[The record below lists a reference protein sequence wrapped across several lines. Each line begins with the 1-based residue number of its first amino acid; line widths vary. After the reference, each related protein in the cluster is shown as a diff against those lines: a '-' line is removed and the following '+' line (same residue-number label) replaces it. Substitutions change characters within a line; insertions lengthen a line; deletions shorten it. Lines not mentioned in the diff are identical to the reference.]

1 MIRKRILDQLNYN
14 EQFDL
19 HADFQHHD
27 FFNNILETRSADA
40 TDKKEISMIHN
51 QGLHCTTSKML
62 TSFALLMLLLTIF
75 ASLAASQSDS
85 SNSAFAIQADL
96 PKAAIYGLFINIS
109 IPDGMTFDSASLDI
123 SGAST
128 TASVTTSPAEGSSGD
143 AIVTLDFGK
152 VDNSADQD
160 ILVRF
165 KALVA
170 NIEDVKNGLVLP
182 PVTASLQYRDADG
195 GLHQFSGSMD
205 PVTVVEPDFLIRRS
219 FAPTGGWHGD
229 TVTCSIFVSHSS
241 VSTADAYDVDLQE
254 SLPAS
259 LSYVPDS
266 MKMVKGPAD
275 GSLDNSGGPSW
286 HISRLNQSWKDT
298 NEIELQYQATIDGRV
313 HSNALLK
320 CNAALAWTST
330 PGENPS
336 ERSYSKTSS
345 DRVMLN
351 SPPPDFNLIM
361 ADYPTT
367 VSPGGTLTYTI
378 SYRNRGGDATGPAI
392 QASYDAN
399 TAFVSADPA
408 PDAGTTDR
416 WTLGEDGLL
425 ATNASGSIKITLQV
439 KNDLADGTILAG
451 HATLSCDQ
459 GAGVAGA
466 SAQDSVFT
474 KVLASTPSLLIEK
487 TASDEVIRPGG
498 TLDYEITFEN
508 SGTEDATNV
517 TVTDVV
523 DANLLFDPKSS
534 DPKPSLVWQ
543 EKDGTHLFWNST
555 ALSAALSSGKLEPG
569 KSGIIR
575 FQVSLPS
582 VPQHPAY
589 DWVYNNYKIDCDER
603 SGKFKTLQTAVIH
616 SLYIRK
622 SVESKSYGTGELVN
636 YTLNY
641 GNDLAVDLVETNII
655 DILPDS
661 KYMEFYYADP
671 APSSVQGN
679 VITWNIGSLP
689 AKASGKISLYA
700 STVYNRST
708 INYHSIGSVS
718 GQGFVSFDQRLDTAQ
733 EPRCLTNNAN
743 ITARVAS
750 NHDIVERDSS
760 SASFLLSESFGT
772 ALTISGHGSGS
783 YTREEESS
791 LRSRNKTIRSRTTLN
806 EEYQGTSF
814 SLPGGRNLSYSS
826 KWSESQSAKNRITG
840 ATMSE
845 SYRYASRINRN
856 SEVLLDKNGSTLDS
870 ETSFEGKG
878 HVGLQKWAS
887 DSSSAGNGTGSSL
900 STTRYNG
907 QEIAAHSLGSPAFLS
922 QEDYTGSFRVITHFD
937 EYGKNAEATR
947 SVQGQGYAASDKRM
961 GKDQGS
967 HESGSGNYS
976 AEDQF
981 QTASSYLKKDINV
994 SSNAVSYNYTPDTRL
1009 ELDQKWSEGT
1019 WTRSGPYYPG
1029 SSKAGSLKGY
1039 ATGIDNETR
1048 SLISEKFSSLDYL
1061 NKNTTVSGLGSMK
1074 TQASF
1079 KGKGEFKV
1087 QLNRAANNSN
1097 LSSIDIDQEY
1107 TGKYDIQR
1115 NTELSGIARY
1125 NEPHISV
1132 SKYGKVRTTGG
1143 SLVDYVITVTND
1155 GNRVLGPVYVQD
1167 IFPQGSEYIYSSLR
1181 PASQNASRA
1190 SWTLLS
1196 LGIGSSTII
1205 DLSLNATDS
1214 SGSLINRVQADG
1226 GYNGQWVSAQNYSV
1240 LDSSWLSCCPPQIRA
1255 DMIAQADRLDPSMI
1269 RYRIILKNRAEYT
1282 MTATITDDLGP
1293 GLAFLNS
1300 SIEPA
1305 RYSPSQAIWNIIDLK
1320 EGENRTIDLLARTSH
1335 EGSFLSQVHIES
1347 HALDGSG
1354 EAQAD
1359 LAVRV
1364 DTGSTVQDF
1373 QSSDWRPPAC
1383 FGLNYSQPI
1392 YGDASGGEWMP
1403 CEACALNEPGSSFD
1417 SCTSCTGAS
1426 SGDGYDIP

>member
-1 MIRKRILDQLNYN
+1 MGGKATSRKSRETHITINKNCQK
-14 EQFDL
+14 
-19 HADFQHHD
+19 
-27 FFNNILETRSADA
+27 LEFSTKLVPFKLIIIFAI
-40 TDKKEISMIHN
+40 ISS
-51 QGLHCTTSKML
+51 GF
-62 TSFALLMLLLTIF
+62 SFAQ
-75 ASLAASQSDS
+75 AAGDNDAAYQIVIKLPDAKVSETTLEAAIPAGMVYDS
-85 SNSAFAIQADL
+85 S
-96 PKAAIYGLFINIS
+96 
-109 IPDGMTFDSASLDI
+109 SLSI
-123 SGAST
+123 SGAE
-128 TASVTTSPAEGSSGD
+128 TSAQVKISSPDDGSSETS
-143 AIVTLDFGK
+143 VLLDFGD
-152 VDNSADQD
+152 VDNTDNKG

-165 KALVA
+165 KAHVA
-170 NIEDVKNGLVLP
+170 NLDDVKSGVNIP

-205 PVTVVEPDFLIRRS
+205 PVTVVEPDLLIRRS

-229 TVTCSIFVSHSS
+229 LVTCSIFVSHSG

-254 SLPAS
+254 SLPAG

-286 HISRLNQSWKDT
+286 HISRLNQSWKGT
-298 NEIELQYQATIDGRV
+298 NEIELQYQATIDSRV
-313 HSNALLK
+313 HANALLN

-336 ERSYSKTSS
+336 ERFYSKTSS
-345 DRVMLN
+345 DRVLLN
-351 SPPPDFNLIM
+351 SPPPDLNLTM

-378 SYRNRGGDATGPAI
+378 SYRNRGGDALGAAL

-425 ATNASGSIKITLQV
+425 PTNASGSIKITLQV
-439 KNDLADGTILAG
+439 KSDLADGTILAG

-459 GAGVAGA
+459 GAGAAGA

-498 TLDYEITFEN
+498 TLDYEISFEN

-543 EKDGTHLFWNST
+543 ENDGTHLFWNST
-555 ALSAALSSGKLEPG
+555 TLSAALSSGKLEPG

-575 FQVSLPS
+575 LQVSLPS

-603 SGKFKTLQTAVIH
+603 SGKYKTLQTAVIH

-641 GNDLAVDLVETNII
+641 GNNLTVDLDQTVIT

-661 KYMEFYYADP
+661 KYMQYEYADP

-679 VITWNIGSLP
+679 VITWYIGSLP

-708 INYHSIGSVS
+708 INYHSTGSVS
-718 GQGFVSFDQRLDTAQ
+718 GQGFVNFDQRLDTAE
-733 EPRCLTNNAN
+733 EPRRITNYAN

-750 NHDIVERDSS
+750 NHDIVEHDSS

-791 LRSRNKTIRSRTTLN
+791 LRSRNKTIQSRTTLN
-806 EEYQGTSF
+806 EEYQSTSF

-887 DSSSAGNGTGSSL
+887 DSSSAGNGTGSSSSL
-900 STTRYNG
+900 STTTRYNG
-907 QEIAAHSLGSPAFLS
+907 QEIAAHSRGSPAFES

-981 QTASSYLKKDINV
+981 QTASSYLRKEINV

-1029 SSKAGSLKGY
+1029 IPKAGSLKGY
-1039 ATGIDNETR
+1039 ATGTGNETR
-1048 SLISEKFSSLDYL
+1048 SLISEEFSSLDYL

-1087 QLNRAANNSN
+1087 QLDRAANNSN

-1155 GNRVLGPVYVQD
+1155 GNRVLGPVYVMD
-1167 IFPQGSEYIYSSLR
+1167 LFPSGSEYIYSSLR
-1181 PASQNASRA
+1181 PASQNVSSA

-1196 LGIGSSTII
+1196 LGIGSSTTI

-1214 SGSLINRVQADG
+1214 SGSVINRVQADG

-1255 DMIAQADRLDPSMI
+1255 DMIAQPDRLDPSLI
-1269 RYRIILKNRAEYT
+1269 HYRITLENRAEYA

-1300 SIEPA
+1300 SIDPA
-1305 RYSPSQAIWNIIDLK
+1305 RYSPSQAVWNIIDLK
-1320 EGENRTIDLLARTSH
+1320 PGENRTIDLLARTSH
-1335 EGSFLSQVHIES
+1335 AGSFLSQVHIEA

-1354 EAQAD
+1354 EALAD

-1364 DTGSTVQDF
+1364 DTGSSVQDF

-1392 YGDASGGEWMP
+1392 YGDASGGEWMS

-1417 SCTSCTGAS
+1417 SCSSCTGAS